1 MKILVFPPTG
11 GLGHY
16 RTACVPAQPLTAQAA
31 EDLVADL
38 AKRDIYISITLG
50 RRVQLDALTPLTTA
64 QEVYALAAISAK
76 TDSPLAWHGAVAT

>member
-1 MKILVFPPTG
+1 VKILVFPPPG

-38 AKRDIYISITLG
+38 AKHDIYISITLG

-64 QEVYALAAISAK
+64 QEVYALAAISAV
-76 TDSPLAWHGAVAT
+76 TDSPLAWHGAAS